1 MARLFNL
8 LIKCIFA
15 IMKILSISKLLTLAV
30 GISLIASSCSKT
42 EQSRV
47 RVESLSTIEIPA
59 TASATDLVDISF
71 SSSLSTKTLLQE
83 EGFDVDNI
91 SKAWMEAVEF
101 KMVSPAAESF
111 RFTKGMTL
119 YMSAQGLPEI
129 MVAWKDHPNALTM
142 APLYLIR
149 GGIDLKAYLAEETI
163 NFRLECQMRRL
174 FTEPISFTMRPIFF
188 VEAEKEK

>member
-1 MARLFNL
+1 MLCSL
-8 LIKCIFA
+8 LIKRIFA
-15 IMKILSISKLLTLAV
+15 FMKFLSIFKLLTLAV
-30 GISLIASSCSKT
+30 GVSLFASSCSKT

-47 RVESLSTIEIPA
+47 QVESLSTIEIPA

-71 SSSLSTKTLLQE
+71 SSSYNTKSLLQE

-91 SKAWMEAVEF
+91 SKAWMESVEF
-101 KMVSPAAESF
+101 KMVTTATESF
-111 RFTKGMTL
+111 RFSKGMTL

-129 MVAWKDHPNALTM
+129 RVAWKDHSNALTV

-149 GGIDLKAYLAEETI
+149 GGADLKAYFAEETI

-174 FTEPISFTMRPIFF
+174 FAEPISFTMRPIFF
-188 VEAEKEK
+188 VEAEKEN